1 MRAPAF
7 FSGPGRDPHMSKR
20 LLLVATLALAGAAAA
35 EQTPEMNPLPH
46 HFPTKERF
54 EKEHFAKPGGGASTS
69 NLVNHG
75 GPVIHSARVVSI
87 FWGPS
92 WGTGGSA
99 AAIATHRPSFF
110 GQFGPPA
117 GYKPIPPYPDPPGP
131 LPTPPP

>member
-75 GPVIHSARVVSI
+75 GPVIHSARVVPI

-92 WGTGGSA
+92 WGTGGSD
-99 AAIATHRPSFF
+99 AAIATHVHGIFRQFRTWAEYHTITPDSDAARP
-110 GQFGPPA
+110 
-117 GYKPIPPYPDPPGP
+117 IH
-131 LPTPPP
+131 T